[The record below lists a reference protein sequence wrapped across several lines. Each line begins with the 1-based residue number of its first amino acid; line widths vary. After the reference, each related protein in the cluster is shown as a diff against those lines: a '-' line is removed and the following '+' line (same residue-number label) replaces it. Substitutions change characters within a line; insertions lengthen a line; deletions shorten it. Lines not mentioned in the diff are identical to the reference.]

1 MRYKQYNKLKD
12 LSRRQRRAL
21 KKLLFDGEEFVM
33 AIDCKEGRLRSKS
46 NQKLV
51 LTTQRVL
58 TFDKGLTNTSSE
70 DYTLDSITSIQLDS
84 GLRSSSI
91 RLQGSGI
98 DDTFPATKSGG
109 QGFVQAVREQMT
121 T

>member
-1 MRYKQYNKLKD
+1 MRYKQYDSLKA

-21 KKLLFDGEEFVM
+21 KKLLFDGEEFLM
-33 AIDCKEGRLRSKS
+33 GIDCKEGRIRSKT

-51 LTTQRVL
+51 LTAQRVL
-58 TFDKGLTNTSSE
+58 TFDKGLMNTSSE
-70 DYTLDSITSIQLDS
+70 DYTLDSITSIQLDTS
-84 GLRSSSI
+84 LRSSSI
-91 RLQGSGI
+91 RLQGTGI

-109 QGFVQAVREQMT
+109 QAFVQAVREQMT